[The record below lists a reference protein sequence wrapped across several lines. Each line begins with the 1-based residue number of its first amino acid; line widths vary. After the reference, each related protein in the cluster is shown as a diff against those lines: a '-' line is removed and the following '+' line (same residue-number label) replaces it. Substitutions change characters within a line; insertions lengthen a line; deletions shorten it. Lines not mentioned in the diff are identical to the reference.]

1 MKYISEPNKKSV
13 YKTYMIY
20 FIAFVAFVG
29 VRISS
34 ALGMLNGLSDNAID
48 IIYSTLIEVICLFVL
63 PMILYCVMLKVKPR
77 QLFNTCN
84 FYKINFKTVIISLA
98 LGIVL
103 YVVTIMTS
111 TLFNGI
117 ITMFGF
123 RSGGGSGTMTLGAY
137 ITQIFTTALLP
148 AFCEEFLHRGMCLQ
162 GTKHIGFHKAII
174 ISSILFGL
182 IHLNIVQVFY
192 AIILGVI
199 IGYISVISKNIWP
212 AIIVHFVN
220 NFISITNTFLMDNN
234 ASYNN
239 FVTNV
244 YSGIY
249 NMNFFLLVL
258 SIIIGSIL
266 LIFVLYLLLKKLY
279 ENTMI
284 RKVEQAINTAYN
296 KGNPTSDAP
305 IVYDSNEI
313 KQLVES
319 TTKLNLDFNSIKN
332 PIDIFMP
339 KQDKI
344 YKAHKRDYI
353 FLIVSVLLGTII
365 TVSTFIW
372 GLM

>member
-1 MKYISEPNKKSV
+1 V
-13 YKTYMIY
+13 C
-20 FIAFVAFVG
+20 
-29 VRISS
+29 ISS